1 MSPTTA
7 ASDPLDTSPKHR
19 ACDECRTRKLACTK
33 EPDGCSRCKREGIVC
48 HYSPQKPMGRPR
60 KRPRDETTNK
70 TSAEDAPATK
80 NAMTKLPPDTADPGM
95 ALINMLT
102 GGEDF
107 VFGTNLDSNTLSDS
121 QENGSSPWAF
131 CYTGDDLGD
140 LNFGTET
147 PPDLAQSFSAP
158 IIDPALF
165 MSTDQPAPEPVPG
178 LSPPNS
184 ASSGTPESSSAA
196 SPVGSCACMANLYLA
211 LDSMQKLPTDDVT
224 EAVRQTRQATKTA
237 YQVVNCVVCALRF
250 EPPTAAHGGGP
261 TASTVSSFQTLML
274 LAALIP
280 SIVHGYERILAA
292 VDREAADAQ
301 SARRQLVFRIGGLG
315 GFWGPMASIECGA
328 AAAYQHRE
336 MEPAMWRLAI
346 RALLKLD
353 VYGLSEPTCAPNLRG
368 SQLAVAHADPLHL
381 GLKDIVTM
389 METRSKAR
397 HAFMDA
403 MVLSGVWPEPPCA
416 FKLHSPGETPT
427 CQQII
432 AIAKRSVEGLVIACR
447 SGSCYIRNKALS
459 REPATVSTIG
469 MLYRSR
475 RRMFLCGNRRLAAR
489 DPGPEPTRRHSLRA

>member
-1 MSPTTA
+1 MSLTTA
-7 ASDPLDTSPKHR
+7 ALDPLGTSPKHR

-60 KRPRDETTNK
+60 KRPRDETTDK

-80 NAMTKLPPDTADPGM
+80 NTMTELPPDTADPGM

-107 VFGTNLDSNTLSDS
+107 VFGTNPDSNTLNDS
-121 QENGSSPWAF
+121 QEAGSSPWAF
-131 CYTGDDLGD
+131 CYMGDDLGNLD
-140 LNFGTET
+140 FGTPA

-165 MSTDQPAPEPVPG
+165 MATDQPVSEPVPG

-184 ASSGTPESSSAA
+184 ASSGTPDSSSAA
-196 SPVGSCACMANLYLA
+196 CPVGSCNCMASLCLA

-224 EAVRQTRQATKTA
+224 EAVRQTRQATRTA
-237 YQVVNCVVCALRF
+237 YLVVNCVVCALRL
-250 EPPTAAHGGGP
+250 EPPTAARDGGP
-261 TASTVSSFQTLML
+261 TASAVSSFQTLML

-280 SIVHGYERILAA
+280 SIVHAYERILAA
-292 VDREAADAQ
+292 IDREAADAQ
-301 SARRQLVFRIGGLG
+301 RARRHLVFRLGGLG
-315 GFWGPMASIECGA
+315 GFWGPMASRECGA
-328 AAAYQHRE
+328 TAAYEHRE
-336 MEPAMWRLAI
+336 MEPAMWRLVI

-353 VYGLSEPTCAPNLRG
+353 VYGLSETACAANPPG

-381 GLKDIVTM
+381 GLRDIVTM

-397 HAFMDA
+397 HALVDA
-403 MVLSGVWPEPPCA
+403 MALSGVLPEPPCA
-416 FKLHSPGETPT
+416 FKLHRPGETPT

-432 AIAKRSVEGLVIACR
+432 AIAKRSVEQLVIA
-447 SGSCYIRNKALS
+447 
-459 REPATVSTIG
+459 
-469 MLYRSR
+469 
-475 RRMFLCGNRRLAAR
+475 
-489 DPGPEPTRRHSLRA
+489 

>member
-48 HYSPQKPMGRPR
+48 RYSPQKPMGRPR
-60 KRPRDETTNK
+60 KRPRDETTNN
-70 TSAEDAPATK
+70 TSAEDVPATK

-95 ALINMLT
+95 ALINLLM

-107 VFGTNLDSNTLSDS
+107 DFGTNPDSNTLNDS
-121 QENGSSPWAF
+121 QENTSSPWAF

-140 LNFGTET
+140 LDFGTAA

-165 MSTDQPAPEPVPG
+165 TSTDQPAPETVPG

-184 ASSGTPESSSAA
+184 ASSGTSESSSVA
-196 SPVGSCACMANLYLA
+196 SSVGSCACMASLYLA

-224 EAVRQTRQATKTA
+224 EAVRQTRQATRTA
-237 YQVVNCVVCALRF
+237 YQVVNCVACALRF
-250 EPPTAAHGGGP
+250 DPPTTACGGGQ
-261 TASTVSSFQTLML
+261 TTSTVSSFQTLML
-274 LAALIP
+274 LATLIP
-280 SIVHGYERILAA
+280 SIVHAYERILAA

-301 SARRQLVFRIGGLG
+301 RERRQLVFRLGGLG
-315 GFWGPMASIECGA
+315 GFWGPIASIECGA
-328 AAAYQHRE
+328 TAAYEHRE

-353 VYGLSEPTCAPNLRG
+353 VYGLSETTCPANSRD

-381 GLKDIVTM
+381 GLRDIVTM

-397 HAFMDA
+397 HALVDA
-403 MVLSGVWPEPPCA
+403 MALSGFWPETPCV
-416 FKLHSPGETPT
+416 FKLHRPGETPT

-432 AIAKRSVEGLVIACR
+432 AIAKRSVERLVIA
-447 SGSCYIRNKALS
+447 
-459 REPATVSTIG
+459 
-469 MLYRSR
+469 
-475 RRMFLCGNRRLAAR
+475 
-489 DPGPEPTRRHSLRA
+489 